1 MTWQV
6 VMLAAYGIP
15 TGIHFGGLPFTVG
28 ARTSNGRIYADSGV
42 NPSND
47 IYLDFMYSLIPWAMW
62 MRSSLMSLFQG
73 PHSAWTLH
81 CVCETLLTCA
91 MCCVWHRSLFH
102 AHAMIERAVRDP
114 HRTRGRLAML
124 PARMAVVVALNL
136 AMAHW
141 MASIWESF
149 ANNRGWAFN
158 SYMFDG
164 SLLTDCLMQSARNAS
179 CVSSDHLAH
188 GAVNP
193 AYTYDSTTPYSSTWQ
208 TSSSYGPWGT
218 ALDLP
223 GWSVVASDPNFY
235 DIPGIA

>member
-1 MTWQV
+1 
-6 VMLAAYGIP
+6 
-15 TGIHFGGLPFTVG
+15 
-28 ARTSNGRIYADSGV
+28 
-42 NPSND
+42 
-47 IYLDFMYSLIPWAMW
+47 
-62 MRSSLMSLFQG
+62 
-73 PHSAWTLH
+73 
-81 CVCETLLTCA
+81 
-91 MCCVWHRSLFH
+91 
-102 AHAMIERAVRDP
+102 MIERAVRDP
-114 HRTRGRLAML
+114 HRTRYRLAML

-149 ANNRGWAFN
+149 ADNRGWAFS

-235 DIPGIA
+235 STRSPASRETSPGDQATSVSLPENVARRDIVQGGRYYRRGGEG

>member
-6 VMLAAYGIP
+6 AMLAAYGIP

-47 IYLDFMYSLIPWAMW
+47 IYLYFMYSLIPWAMW
-62 MRSSLMSLFQG
+62 MRSSLMSLF
-73 PHSAWTLH
+73 
-81 CVCETLLTCA
+81 
-91 MCCVWHRSLFH
+91 H

-114 HRTRGRLAML
+114 HRTRYRLAML

-141 MASIWESF
+141 MASIWEWF
-149 ANNRGWAFN
+149 ADNRGWEFN
-158 SYMFDG
+158 SDMFDG
-164 SLLTDCLMQSARNAS
+164 SLLTDCLMQTARNAS

-193 AYTYDSTTPYSSTWQ
+193 AYSYDSTTPYSSTWQ
-208 TSSSYGPWGT
+208 SSSSYGPWGT